1 MKCSACRVEIA
12 DDSKFCPECG
22 TTVTQSVPCNFCG
35 EANLP
40 NASFCAECGKPMK
53 ADLASV
59 ASSATSTKSQAVGV
73 DFAYLLDEVS
83 YRSVSTSKIEI
94 PYGGIA
100 VTLIDGK
107 VSGIQEQKNYEGNR
121 NNSIVDFL
129 KSVFDSATGLVGR
142 QNQEVKTY
150 ILLNIQGLPIVSYTH
165 PISSPGALDASLR
178 FDFWI
183 DSDGEKS
190 SPDQLKNVGLFFQ
203 RCMGNKRSLT
213 LSDFKNLAIAN
224 IPNLVSTI
232 PPAELATQEGRDKL
246 SLLILQATGIS
257 SKCTYLR
264 GRKQERRFVDA
275 SKYQKPVDCSGCGT
289 EYVTKVKFCEVCGQD
304 LSNADWVSGASYLQ
318 TSNGEEVTV
327 RLSLLQDA
335 EDDVVRKSDGEIAQI
350 VVQQLGP
357 ILRRKDI
364 AALMDSNVLTEL
376 EGVLSSNLARDF
388 QGHVSEVRLVDIR
401 TASEDWFFKTEALI
415 NEELRKIETDKRFLA
430 VDEAETDYMAAAF
443 SMAIRRVK
451 QSDSEQLIRRKT
463 ALEAKRNISE
473 VDIEEHALDTSV
485 DLKKE
490 AIDAA
495 AVRERMLRDRDLNR
509 ERKKGD
515 REDEV
520 SDVDHQLDLDKRV
533 AKHDIDLAD
542 LTGEAGSRAKRR
554 DISDSSFEQEE
565 AIRLE
570 AQRKAQLGNI
580 EEDLQDRQNQRQID
594 KLRTMADLEANMAK
608 QDNEFELSK
617 VNSMKGMSAQEI
629 LAMQAAQLV
638 KAGGAA
644 NAADIVKA
652 MADSQ
657 AASSGAS
664 IKDEMYQKMLDIQ
677 KEATQVA
684 IDAHKS
690 AADSA
695 LRSSETMAKV
705 AGAAASNSSEGYREA
720 AKIAQ
725 TTNEKSMESMA
736 KVATATAGRKDAGQ
750 SQAAPTVECKNP
762 QCDAQIAFNAEGK
775 PKKFCPK
782 CGFNQHDE

>member
-1 MKCSACRVEIA
+1 MKCSACSVDIS

-22 TTVTQSVPCNFCG
+22 VTVTQSVACNFCN
-35 EANLP
+35 EPNLP
-40 NASFCAECGKPMK
+40 SASFCAECGKPMK

-59 ASSATSTKSQAVGV
+59 AAGATSIKSQAVGV
-73 DFAYLLDEVS
+73 DFAYMLDEDS
-83 YRSVSTSKIEI
+83 YRSVSTAKIEI

-107 VSGIQEQKNYEGNR
+107 VSNIQEQKNYEGNK

-129 KSVFDSATGLVGR
+129 KGVFDSATALIGR

-165 PISSPGALDASLR
+165 PIASPGALDASLR

-183 DSDGEKS
+183 DSAGEKS
-190 SPDQLKNVGLFFQ
+190 TPEQLRNVGLFFQ
-203 RCMGNKRSLT
+203 RCIGNKKNLT

-224 IPNLVSTI
+224 IPSLLGTI
-232 PPAELATQEGRDKL
+232 PLVELSTQDGRDKI
-246 SLLILQATGIS
+246 SNLILQATGIS

-264 GRKQERRFVDA
+264 GRKQERRFIDI
-275 SKYQKPVDCSGCGT
+275 SKYQKPISCSGCGAQYH
-289 EYVTKVKFCEVCGQD
+289 EKLKFCEACGQD
-304 LSNADWVSGASYLQ
+304 LSNADWVSSVSYLQ
-318 TSNGEEVTV
+318 ASNGEEVTI
-327 RLSLLQDA
+327 RLSLLEDA
-335 EDDVVRKSDGEIAQI
+335 ENDVVRKSDGEISQI
-350 VVQQLGP
+350 IVQQLGP
-357 ILRRKDI
+357 IIRRKDLM
-364 AALMDSNVLTEL
+364 ALMEANVLTEL
-376 EGVLSSNLARDF
+376 EGIVNSNLARDF
-388 QGHVSEVRLVDIR
+388 QGYVSEIKLVDVR
-401 TASEDWFFKTEALI
+401 TANEDWFFKTEALI
-415 NEELRKIETDKRFLA
+415 NEELRKIETDNRFLA

-451 QSDSEQLIRRKT
+451 QNDSEQLIRRKT
-463 ALEAKRNISE
+463 ALEAKKNFSA

-485 DLKKE
+485 DLQKE

-495 AVRERMLRDRDLNR
+495 AERERMLRDRELNR

-520 SDVDHQLDLDKRV
+520 TGVDHKLDLDKKV
-533 AKHDIDLAD
+533 VKHDIDVAD
-542 LTGEAGSRAKRR
+542 LTGEAQSRAKRR
-554 DISDSSFEQEE
+554 DVSDLSFEQEE

-570 AQRKAQLGNI
+570 AQKKAQLGHI

-594 KLRTMADLEANMAK
+594 KLKAMADMEASMAK

-695 LRSSETMAKV
+695 LRSSESMAKV
-705 AGAAASNSSEGYREA
+705 AGAAASNSMDGYKEA

-736 KVATATAGRKDAGQ
+736 KVATATAGRKEG
-750 SQAAPTVECKNP
+750 SQTSTIECKSP
-762 QCDAQIAFNAEGK
+762 QCDAQIGLNAEGK

-782 CGFNQHDE
+782 CGFNQHD